1 MRSHLGCRNKSSS
14 CCRILLACEYGI
26 QLSFWIWAMRSSIGL
41 SSSSRVLG
49 ERWSPFISFGFHD
62 TLKSFDSV
70 RIPVGS
76 GNRNGTG
83 GGLRGAG
90 FLWSSGGLAGRP
102 VAQFP
107 CAPRFLGFVFGFLFQ
122 AAHFLDGLEDQDL
135 IDSGIACLAQP
146 LLGGLNLPAAHG
158 RPCAVAVRGPL
169 VFRAITYGRNCGRF
183 QRRMPFSGAHS
194 TTC

>member
-1 MRSHLGCRNKSSS
+1 MLSHLGCCNKSSS

-49 ERWSPFISFGFHD
+49 GRCSPFISFGFHD

-83 GGLRGAG
+83 GGLPGPG
-90 FLWSSGGLAGRP
+90 FCWICGRLSGP
-102 VAQFP
+102 P
-107 CAPRFLGFVFGFLFQ
+107 
-122 AAHFLDGLEDQDL
+122 AAHFPSPPPSLCFFL
-135 IDSGIACLAQP
+135 
-146 LLGGLNLPAAHG
+146 
-158 RPCAVAVRGPL
+158 
-169 VFRAITYGRNCGRF
+169 
-183 QRRMPFSGAHS
+183 
-194 TTC
+194 

>member
-1 MRSHLGCRNKSSS
+1 MRSHLGCCNKSSS

-49 ERWSPFISFGFHD
+49 ERCSPFISFGFHD

-76 GNRNGTG
+76 GNPNGTG

-90 FLWSSGGLAGRP
+90 FHWRSRGLAGRP

-107 CAPRFLGFVFGFLFQ
+107 CAPRFLGFALGFLFQ
-122 AAHFLDGLEDQDL
+122 AAHFFHGPHDQAPL
-135 IDSGIACLAQP
+135 PPAQASFAPP
-146 LLGGLNLPAAHG
+146 LLLP
-158 RPCAVAVRGPL
+158 PP
-169 VFRAITYGRNCGRF
+169 
-183 QRRMPFSGAHS
+183 P
-194 TTC
+194 

>member
-1 MRSHLGCRNKSSS
+1 MLSHLGCCNKSSS

-26 QLSFWIWAMRSSIGL
+26 RLSVWMWARRSSIGL

-49 ERWSPFISFGFHD
+49 ERLSPFISFAFLD
-62 TLKSFDSV
+62 ALQSFGSV

-90 FLWSSGGLAGRP
+90 FHWSSGGLAGRP

-107 CAPRFLGFVFGFLFQ
+107 CAPRFLGFAFGFLFQ

-146 LLGGLNLPAAHG
+146 RLCGLNLPASHG
-158 RPCAVAVRGPL
+158 RPCAVAVRD
-169 VFRAITYGRNCGRF
+169 RNVGVVGGIPEVDFTHVAGDYPKCELARGL
-183 QRRMPFSGAHS
+183 
-194 TTC
+194 